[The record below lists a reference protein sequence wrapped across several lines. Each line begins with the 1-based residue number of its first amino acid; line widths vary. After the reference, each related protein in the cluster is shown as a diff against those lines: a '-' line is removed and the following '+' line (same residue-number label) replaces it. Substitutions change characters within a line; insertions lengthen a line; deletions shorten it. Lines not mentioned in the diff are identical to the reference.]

1 MGVLGVLLAAG
12 TGSRFEAGNKLA
24 ADLAGEAVV
33 GRAARTLVDAR
44 AGGHLDD
51 AVAVLGHEAELVAE
65 ALADLPVEAV
75 ENPAYEAGQSTSV
88 ARGVRIAGERDA
100 DAAVFALGD
109 VPCVAVGTV
118 AALVDAWRDAGA
130 GIVVPTHDGRRGN
143 PVLFDERHF
152 QELRALSGDAG
163 GRSLFERYPVE
174 RIAVDD
180 PGVHRDVDT
189 VADLAALRGRC
200 GE

>member
-33 GRAARTLVDAR
+33 ARAARTLVDAR
-44 AGGHLDD
+44 AAGHLDD

-65 ALADLPVEAV
+65 ALADLPVGAV

-88 ARGVRIAGERDA
+88 ARGVRLAEDRGA

-118 AALVDAWRDAGA
+118 AALVDAWRDAEA

-189 VADLAALRGRC
+189 VADLAALRERW